1 MDGMSNQS
9 VFAVREALDRVDGD
23 RDLLS
28 ELVGIFFSEFESNVS
43 SMRSA
48 LDSSDAKTF
57 GRVAHSIKGAAGN
70 IGAVQVAVVA
80 LRLEQLAAGP
90 SLGSAA
96 ADVERL
102 VRSAE
107 EFRSVFESSRAKD
120 FPH

>member
-1 MDGMSNQS
+1 MSHES

-23 RDLLS
+23 LDLLS
-28 ELVGIFFSEFESNVS
+28 ELVGIFFGEFEANVS

-48 LDSSDAKTF
+48 LDSSDVKTF

-70 IGAVQVAVVA
+70 IGAVQVAIVA
-80 LRLEQLAAGP
+80 LRLEQLAAGN
-90 SLGSAA
+90 SLHGAA

-102 VRSAE
+102 ISSAE
-107 EFRSVFESSRAKD
+107 EFRSVFESSRAKS